1 MVIGKALH
9 DESIPV
15 YGSGSNVRDWLYV
28 DDHARALILILGK
41 GLSGRT
47 YNVGGAAERTNLSVV
62 EAVCSCLDQRQ
73 PRKNGNSYADLI
85 SFVPDRPGHDFRYA
99 IDSARIQDELGW
111 RPQET
116 FLSGLEKTVQ
126 WYLDHQDW
134 VTAVLGSQY
143 HGQRLGLGGAV

>member
-1 MVIGKALH
+1 MN
-9 DESIPV
+9 ESIPV

-28 DDHARALILILGK
+28 DDHARALLLILKK

-62 EAVCSCLDQRQ
+62 QAVCHCLDQRQ

-99 IDSARIQDELGW
+99 IDSARIQNELGW
-111 RPQET
+111 QPQET

-134 VTAVLGSQY
+134 VTAVLGTQY
-143 HGQRLGLGGAV
+143 YGQRLGLGGAV